1 MIDRRRQMADPIAS
15 LTVALRH
22 LPSTVYPVPSLYYW
36 SQPMESDLSQKPSH
50 LFTMRIWREENV
62 DENEEGENP
71 KGEWRGRIY
80 LASTNE
86 VRHFRDW
93 ASLIPVLL
101 SMLKNADGE

>member
-1 MIDRRRQMADPIAS
+1 
-15 LTVALRH
+15 
-22 LPSTVYPVPSLYYW
+22 
-36 SQPMESDLSQKPSH
+36 MESDLSQKPNH
-50 LFTMRIWREENV
+50 LFTMRVWYEADVCE
-62 DENEEGENP
+62 DGDNE

-101 SMLKNADGE
+101 AMLKNAETE

>member
-1 MIDRRRQMADPIAS
+1 
-15 LTVALRH
+15 
-22 LPSTVYPVPSLYYW
+22 
-36 SQPMESDLSQKPSH
+36 MESDLSQKTSH
-50 LFTMRIWREENV
+50 LFTMRIWQEESA
-62 DENEEGENP
+62 DENAEGENP